1 MKMHGDDI
9 IKDPLAKVSGELRKA
24 VGLNR
29 HEIGGLRDAM
39 SQIKRERNKSV
50 GLLSKQQQ
58 DFLQKQAR
66 LLPSLNAKRHSRRNS
81 NQVIPLHNPLTVDP
95 GILPIESKRVRV
107 QKETLFREV
116 SSSSHF
122 NVLPP
127 ISRTTRNF
135 SESAAYETKVNKQR
149 RISEYQ
155 KEFSSLQESISNAN
169 RFSIKNRKNALFMSS
184 NEFNSAKRE
193 TREADDVF
201 QYPSNHKRPLQS
213 LGEEDETENNEDYG
227 FLPMDLGRLSNNNA
241 KRLDHTIKNNTHTN
255 DTNSGLDNDTR
266 MRPQRR
272 TTQTRISS
280 IDEVA
285 RANNPPIEE
294 SESGDSDETS
304 EDEVK
309 KNYWAIV
316 RKNLKHVAAIN
327 KQKHNQYLEKLY
339 EEIKHCR
346 YIRKPIKKR
355 TESGTEYES
364 EDETDN

>member
-1 MKMHGDDI
+1 MHGDDI

-66 LLPSLNAKRHSRRNS
+66 LLPSLNAKRRSRKNS
-81 NQVIPLHNPLTVDP
+81 NQVIPLHNPLTGDP

-107 QKETLFREV
+107 QKETLFRDV

-127 ISRTTRNF
+127 ISRSTRHS
-135 SESAAYETKVNKQR
+135 SESAAYESKVDKQR

-169 RFSIKNRKNALFMSS
+169 RFSIRNRKNALFMSS
-184 NEFNSAKRE
+184 NEFNVAKRE
-193 TREADDVF
+193 TREEDDVF
-201 QYPSNHKRPLQS
+201 GYPSNHKRPLQS
-213 LGEEDETENNEDYG
+213 LGEEDENENEEHG
-227 FLPMDLGRLSNNNA
+227 FSSKDHGRLSNNIA
-241 KRLDHTIKNNTHTN
+241 KSLDQPIKNNTHRS

-266 MRPQRR
+266 TKAKRR

-280 IDEVA
+280 IDAVA

-294 SESGDSDETS
+294 SESGESDETS
-304 EDEVK
+304 VDEEHAK
-309 KNYWAIV
+309 KDYWDII
-316 RKNLKHVAAIN
+316 RKNLKRVAAIN
-327 KQKHNQYLEKLY
+327 KEKHDQYLEKLY
-339 EEIKHCR
+339 EEIRHCR

-364 EDETDN
+364 EDEMDN